1 MGEWTGQEAEGRL
14 PERAAQTLRS
24 RPLGLYIHVPFCA
37 RRCGYCDFVTY
48 TPRQLGG
55 IGAPD
60 YLRWAHAELALAD
73 RMLGGD
79 RPVLTSM
86 FVGGGTPTLLS
97 PGQIGEVLGDAR
109 DRFGLAA
116 DAEVTC
122 EANPETIT
130 PAVLDGLLAAGV
142 TRLSL
147 GMQSSVPHVLAV
159 LDRRHTSGQAL
170 WAVTAAHAAGFAD
183 VSLDLIFGAPT
194 ESLDDW
200 RASLEAALAVDPDHI
215 SAYALILE
223 EGTPLARRVQRG
235 ELPPPSEDDQ
245 ADKYLLAE
253 EMLGAAGL
261 ANYEIS
267 NWARPGH
274 ECRHNLLYWHGDTW
288 WGLGPGAHS
297 HVGGTRWWNHA
308 QVARWGQALDAGAWP
323 LAGREDLD
331 DATRHE
337 ERVLLELRLAE
348 GLPDDVLTPTERAR
362 VPRLAD
368 VGLLRVSASGRLS
381 LTLRGR
387 LLADKVTRDL
397 LD

>member
-1 MGEWTGQEAEGRL
+1 
-14 PERAAQTLRS
+14 
-24 RPLGLYIHVPFCA
+24 
-37 RRCGYCDFVTY
+37 
-48 TPRQLGG
+48 
-55 IGAPD
+55 
-60 YLRWAHAELALAD
+60 
-73 RMLGGD
+73 
-79 RPVLTSM
+79 
-86 FVGGGTPTLLS
+86 
-97 PGQIGEVLGDAR
+97 VLGDAR

-159 LDRRHTSGQAL
+159 LDRRHTPGQAL
-170 WAVTAAHAAGFAD
+170 GVVTAAHAAGFAD

-200 RASLEAALAVDPDHI
+200 RASLEAALSVEPEHV

-223 EGTPLARRVQRG
+223 EGTPLARRVARG

-308 QVARWGQALDAGAWP
+308 QVGRWGQALDSGAWP

-362 VPRLAD
+362 VPALVEA
-368 VGLLRVSASGRLS
+368 GLLREGAPGRWT